1 MKRLN
6 MKRCKKCNKEL
17 KDKVSRR
24 RGYGPECWKS
34 VKVHDYK
41 YVFSGIFTESK
52 NLQSWKSTAFQEQL
66 CVAAEEVGL
75 KENADFVL
83 LSINAIEDFSRDQDF
98 GVNEVVWFARI
109 EREYHWK
116 CQDLGHFGI
125 RPKEEWAYDS
135 GVNPLKGM
143 YAYAP
148 IFTDGEGNMVS
159 FTTKVVREGFGK
171 NYLWIHETHETRYGW
186 PGMIMPMVYEDLVS
200 YDFKMAAPDI
210 DFSVLEDWNGAYF
223 MKDFHDYLFNH
234 FDSWEQL
241 GMNGYEQTIEG
252 ESGDYAKL
260 LGQIIEQSESIL
272 WTRQCDHALSEVI
285 EASFDQYLE
294 FIIEIIPTEYDNGYF
309 TQFVDGEMDNFNVQ
323 MYEHMQHYEVCM
335 QDEIYRCTEEE
346 E

>member
-34 VKVHDYK
+34 VKAHDYK

-52 NLQSWKSTAFQEQL
+52 NLQSWKSTAFHEQL

-83 LSINAIEDFSRDQDF
+83 LSLNAIEDFSRHQDF
-98 GVNEVVWFARI
+98 GINEVVWFARI
-109 EREYHWK
+109 EPEYHVP
-116 CQDLGHFGI
+116 HYSGI
-125 RPKEEWAYDS
+125 RPKEEWVYDS

-159 FTTKVVREGFGK
+159 FTTKVVKEGFDK
-171 NYLWIHETHETRYGW
+171 NYLWIHKSHETRYGW
-186 PGMIMPMVYEDLVS
+186 PGVIMPMLYEDLMS
-200 YDFKMAAPDI
+200 YDFKMVGADI
-210 DFSVLEDWNGAYF
+210 DFSVLEDWNGVQF
-223 MKDFHDYLFNH
+223 MKDFEDYLFNH

-241 GMNGYEQTIEG
+241 GMNGYEQTIASNYFG
-252 ESGDYAKL
+252 NYAKL

-272 WTRQCDHALSEVI
+272 WTQQCDHALSEVI
-285 EASFDQYLE
+285 ETAFDQYLE
-294 FIIEIIPTEYDNGYF
+294 FIIEVVPTEHDNGYF
-309 TQFVDGEMDNFNVQ
+309 TQFVDGAIDNFNVQ
-323 MYEHMQHYEVCM
+323 LHEHMEHYEVCM
-335 QDEIYRCTEEE
+335 QEELNRCTEEE
-346 E
+346 